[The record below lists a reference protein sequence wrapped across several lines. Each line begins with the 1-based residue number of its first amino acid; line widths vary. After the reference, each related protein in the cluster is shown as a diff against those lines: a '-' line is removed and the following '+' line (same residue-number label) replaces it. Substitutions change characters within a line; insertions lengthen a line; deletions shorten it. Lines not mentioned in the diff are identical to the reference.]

1 MKPIITNSLQV
12 IAVILITVS
21 AIASAAPVPESSPEP
36 ARAIHKAETVSEPSS
51 DEKSP
56 ETAET
61 SSPEQIESPEP
72 IVPVEPV
79 APKPEPQ
86 PVQDDRA
93 PLGVSDR
100 GGNGSCAAEILKYD
114 WHQGVALAVASAES
128 GLRPGIVNNTPST
141 GDYSVGCFQV
151 NLYGANARTRPS
163 EAELRDAAINVRW
176 SYNNYVA
183 NGRSF
188 IGQWGVCNSKVA
200 CH

>member
-1 MKPIITNSLQV
+1 MKSTITNSLQV
-12 IAVILITVS
+12 IAAILITVS

-36 ARAIHKAETVSEPSS
+36 SEQAQMVETVSKPSE
-51 DEKSP
+51 DVKPLEV
-56 ETAET
+56 AET
-61 SSPEQIESPEP
+61 KPDEQIESPSP
-72 IVPVEPV
+72 IVPVQEP
-79 APKPEPQ
+79 APQPEPQ
-86 PVQDDRA
+86 PVDDRA
-93 PLGVSDR
+93 PLGVTDR
-100 GGNGSCAAEILKYD
+100 GGSGSCAAEILKYD
-114 WHQGVALAVASAES
+114 WPQGIALAVASAES